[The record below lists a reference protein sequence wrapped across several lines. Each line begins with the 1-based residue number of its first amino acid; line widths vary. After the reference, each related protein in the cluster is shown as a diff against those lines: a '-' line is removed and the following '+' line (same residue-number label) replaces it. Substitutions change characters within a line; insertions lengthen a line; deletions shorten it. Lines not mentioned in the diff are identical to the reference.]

1 MGKVVIVTGGSSG
14 IGKEVCRQ
22 LANSGCTVYE
32 FSRRHISQPGVQH
45 MSLDVTDEDAV
56 NDAVNTVAQREGRID
71 VLINNA
77 GFGISGCIELT
88 KNDDARRLMD
98 VNLMGVVNTCK
109 AVIPHMR
116 TTGGR
121 IINISSVAGPLSIP
135 FQAWYSISKSAV
147 LAFTDAL
154 LNEVRPWGISV
165 CSVLPGDIKSGFSNA
180 REKSIEGDELY
191 GGRISRSVKAMEHDE
206 QTGMTSEFAGKNIC
220 HIAMK
225 KRVKPHY
232 IIGNKYRLFMFLA
245 TILPNRTV
253 SYIISLM
260 YAK

>member
-1 MGKVVIVTGGSSG
+1 
-14 IGKEVCRQ
+14 
-22 LANSGCTVYE
+22 
-32 FSRRHISQPGVQH
+32 
-45 MSLDVTDEDAV
+45 
-56 NDAVNTVAQREGRID
+56 
-71 VLINNA
+71 
-77 GFGISGCIELT
+77 
-88 KNDDARRLMD
+88 
-98 VNLMGVVNTCK
+98 
-109 AVIPHMR
+109 MR

-206 QTGMTSEFAGKNIC
+206 QTGMTSEFAGKNIG